1 MDPIAKMQQEVRKLR
16 TKLSQERTRRRQLE
30 NKINDLHAQRE
41 RLVQS
46 KHDVKDI
53 KRQSQASSLHD
64 GLIWDGRTFDEH
76 ENLLFETS
84 KYLQELHDAIDDL
97 HDYVC
102 REINRLEAEQH
113 NTILSID
120 TTARMISNLETMI
133 RTTFE

>member
-1 MDPIAKMQQEVRKLR
+1 MDPIAKMQQEVRKL
-16 TKLSQERTRRRQLE
+16 TAKLNKERTRRRQLE

-53 KRQSQASSLHD
+53 KQQSQASALHD
-64 GLIWDGRTFDEH
+64 GLIWDGRAFDEH

-84 KYLQELHDAIDDL
+84 KYLQKLYDAVDDL

-102 REINRLEAEQH
+102 REINRLESEQH

-120 TTARMISNLETMI
+120 ITSRMISNLETLI